1 MAQTTRQTAI
11 FGVEDWKQIYQ
22 TYREADFQSY
32 DFETLRKSFIDYIRL
47 YYPESFNDYIESS
60 EFIALLD
67 VIAFMG
73 QALAF
78 RTDLN
83 TRENYLDTAERRD
96 SVVRLADLVSYTAK
110 RNTAAQGLLK
120 VFNVATTENV
130 VDYNG
135 INLSNVTVNWADPTN
150 PDWQEQFTAIV
161 NASLVDS
168 QRVGRPGNRQ
178 TILGV
183 RTEEYAI
190 NLVPGFLPVVPYSA
204 TVDGINMPFEAV
216 TSSTAGA
223 DVIYEPSPVSGTSF
237 NVLFRN
243 DQLGFNS
250 DNTGYF
256 FLFKQGILQN
266 QDFNLAERIAN
277 RTVEINIEGINN
289 DDRWIFQLDNVGNIT
304 REWTYVENVY
314 TAAAEQETTLRPI
327 YSTTSRANDQITV
340 VFGDGVFSEIPV
352 GTFRAYVRSS
362 NGLQYIVNPEEMQN
376 VVIPISYTDRNGN
389 LQTITFTCGITRP
402 VTNAQ
407 SREPIAAIKQRAPAR
422 YYTQNRMVNGED
434 YNLFPFTQYNSII
447 KSKALNRSSIGTSR
461 YLDLVDNTGKYS
473 STNTFGSDGGLW
485 EQNILPTIL
494 FSWTNR
500 NEIADVIN
508 NQVQPALTEATV
520 KQFYY
525 ANFPREAAN
534 TIEVVCTGTTQTVNT
549 VTVSSA
555 TAALFDQ
562 YVFDNMPV
570 VFGTSD
576 DGAVFGGL
584 IGGAT
589 YFVTP
594 GSWNLT
600 ARTFTVSTVAN
611 GGIFP
616 LSNTVGR
623 SVATVATTATGGTVW
638 NQSTSLANETTG
650 YFKTATGTPV
660 QVGSESGTVFRFA
673 VNGSLIKFVAPA
685 GQYFDRN
692 NRLQSGI
699 PTRTEQK
706 TEIWASPVQVTGDG
720 TNSGLGNFSNGSGP
734 IVLNNFVPTGA
745 IVDTVIPLFVTDLP
759 LSIEQQ
765 MAEQIALFRNFGLG
779 YDNDGSVTGTPYTWY
794 VIPSTYLDQDAPWS
808 QANAG
813 QPVPSGDA
821 SWMVQ
826 FVVENQNYTIT
837 FRGLAY
843 SFGSV
848 LQTRFFFYEDQQVFD
863 SRTGTVIKDFINV
876 LAMNSRPGDSLGEP
890 LQSDI
895 PMTIIGQPVESDGYV
910 DDFQVLVSYRDS
922 DLDGVPDNPDFF
934 KEIVGTVP
942 ATANTT
948 SPWIFLERTVD
959 FDNLQRYLLVDSGR
973 VISQYGTLDEIEL
986 AKTEWSPGQV
996 FYAYSENTFY
1006 SLSITVTGVREL
1018 TEFQQDEWIARSGRQ
1033 GLYYQYRHNSPLTNR
1048 IDPGTTNIIDLYVV
1062 TQAYY
1067 TAYQNWLR
1075 DTTGTVTEPQQPT
1088 IDELNTAYQGLQNY
1102 KMISD
1107 NIVLNSVTFK
1117 PLFGIKAAAELR
1129 ATVKVIRAQNSTAST
1144 SEIKSAVLAQMNEY
1158 FSIDKWNFGD
1168 TFYFSELAAYLHRTL
1183 GTIISSVVL
1192 VPLNPQ
1198 KSFGDLYEIRSQ
1210 PNEIFANGATID
1222 NIDVIE
1228 ALTSN
1233 NLRTAPGSGVI

>member
-47 YYPESFNDYIESS
+47 YYPETFNDYIESS

-96 SVVRLADLVSYTAK
+96 SVVRLANLVSYTPK

-120 VFNVATTENV
+120 VFNVTTTENV

-135 INLSNVTVNWADPTN
+135 VNLSNVTINWADPTN
-150 PDWQEQFTAIV
+150 PDWQEQFTTII

-168 QRVGRPGNRQ
+168 QKVGRPGSRQ

-183 RTEEYAI
+183 RTDEYAI
-190 NLVPGFLPVVPYSA
+190 NLIPGFLPVVPYTA
-204 TVDGINMPFEAV
+204 TVDGISMPFEAI
-216 TSSTAGA
+216 TSTTVGA
-223 DVIYEPSPVSGTSF
+223 DFIYEPSPVSGTSF
-237 NVLFRN
+237 NVLYRN

-277 RTVEINIEGINN
+277 RTVDINIEGVNN
-289 DDRWIFQLDNVGNIT
+289 EDRWLFQLDNVGTTN

-314 TAAAEQETTLRPI
+314 TAAAEQKGTLRPI
-327 YSTTSRANDQITV
+327 YSTTSRANDQITM

-352 GTFRAYVRSS
+352 GTFRVYVRSS
-362 NGLQYIVNPEEMQN
+362 NGLQYIINPEEMQN

-402 VTNAQ
+402 VSNAQ
-407 SREPIAAIKQRAPAR
+407 SREPIATIKQRAPAR

-485 EQNILPTIL
+485 ENNVLPTIL

-500 NEIADVIN
+500 NEIADVIAN
-508 NQVQPALTEATV
+508 LVQPKLTEATI

-525 ANFPREAAN
+525 ANFPRKEAN
-534 TIEVVCTGTTQTVNT
+534 TLDVVCTGTAQTLNT
-549 VTVSSA
+549 ITLSSA
-555 TAALFDQ
+555 TASSFSE
-562 YVFDNMPV
+562 YVFDNMPI
-570 VFGTSD
+570 VFGIAGEGD
-576 DGAVFGGL
+576 VLGGL
-584 IGGAT
+584 TGGLT
-589 YFVTP
+589 YYVSP
-594 GSWNLT
+594 GSWNST
-600 ARTFTVSTVAN
+600 SRTFTVSSAIN
-611 GGIFP
+611 GTAYP
-616 LSNTVGR
+616 LTDTVGK
-623 SVATVATTATGGTVW
+623 SVAAVATTYTGNTVW
-638 NQSTSLANETTG
+638 NQSTTLANETTG
-650 YFKTATGTPV
+650 YFKTPTNTPIA
-660 QVGSESGTVFRFA
+660 VGPESGTVFEFA
-673 VNGSLIKFVAPA
+673 VTGSLIKFVAPT
-685 GQYFDRN
+685 GYYFDRN
-692 NRLQSGI
+692 NKLQLGI
-699 PTRTEQK
+699 PTRADEK
-706 TEIWASPVQVTGDG
+706 LEIWASPIQVVGDG
-720 TNSGLGNFSNGSGP
+720 TNSGLGNFTNGLGP
-734 IVLNNFVPTGA
+734 ITLNNFVPTGA
-745 IVDTVIPLFVTDLP
+745 IVDTIIPLFVTDLP
-759 LSIEQQ
+759 VSIEQEI
-765 MAEQIALFRNFGLG
+765 AGQIELFRNFGLG
-779 YDNDGSVTGTPYTWY
+779 YDSDGSITGTPYSWY
-794 VIPSTYLDQDAPWS
+794 LIPSQYLDENAAWS
-808 QANAG
+808 QTNAG
-813 QPVPSGDA
+813 QAVPGGDA
-821 SWMVQ
+821 SWMAQ

-843 SFGSV
+843 YFGSV
-848 LQTRFFFYEDQQVFD
+848 LQTRFFFYDDQQIYD

-876 LAMNSRPGDSLGEP
+876 LAVNTQPNTTLNLSG
-890 LQSDI
+890 DI

-922 DLDGVPDNPDFF
+922 DNDGVPDNPDFF
-934 KEIVGTVP
+934 DEIVGLVP
-942 ATANTT
+942 NTANAS

-959 FDNLQRYLLVDSGR
+959 FDNLQRYLLVDSSR
-973 VISQYGTLDEIEL
+973 VVSQYATLDDIEL
-986 AKTEWSPGQV
+986 VKTAWTPGQV
-996 FYAYSENTFY
+996 FYAYGEDKFY
-1006 SLSITVTGVREL
+1006 ELSISVNGVREL
-1018 TEFQQDEWIARSGRQ
+1018 IEFEQGEWIARSGRQ
-1033 GLYYQYRHNSPLTNR
+1033 NLYYQYRHNSPLTNR

-1062 TQAYY
+1062 TQNYY
-1067 TAYQNWLR
+1067 TSYQNWLR
-1075 DTTGTVTEPQQPT
+1075 DTTGTVIEPAQPT
-1088 IDELNTAYQGLQNY
+1088 IDELSTAYQGLQNY
-1102 KMISD
+1102 KMVSD

-1117 PLFGIKAAAELR
+1117 PLFGAKAAAELR
-1129 ATVKVIRAQNSTAST
+1129 ATIKVIRAQNSTASS

-1228 ALTSN
+1228 ALTST